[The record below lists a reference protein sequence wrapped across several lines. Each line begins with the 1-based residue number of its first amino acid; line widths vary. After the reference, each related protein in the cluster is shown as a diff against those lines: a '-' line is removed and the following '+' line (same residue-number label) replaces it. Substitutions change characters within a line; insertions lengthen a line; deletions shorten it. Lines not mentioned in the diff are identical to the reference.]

1 MAVIAMILFG
11 LFLIGCVGTLIF
23 WLLAMYHFIAMIR
36 NKRPEA
42 QGKLWSASFM
52 TVYIPS
58 ALTDVGRMHR
68 KRGFLFL
75 GGFFVSVA
83 VLAAVGLA
91 MQFMKA
97 NYPP

>member
-1 MAVIAMILFG
+1 MFVIAISSFG
-11 LFLIGCVGTLIF
+11 LFLIGCVGVPVF
-23 WLLAMYHFIAMIR
+23 WFIAMYHFIAMIR

-42 QGKLWSASFM
+42 RGKLWSAGFM

-58 ALTDVGRMHR
+58 ALTDVGRVYR

-75 GGFFVSVA
+75 GGFFVS
-83 VLAAVGLA
+83 LAGAAGLA
-91 MQFMKA
+91 MQFIKA